1 MSDIRYSRA
10 AGKFRKFFIAS
21 AVGQSFATSITGV
34 GGIFM
39 TSYLL
44 YLGVTA
50 TQIGF
55 LAALPNLTNIIQ
67 VFSILAYRKYKS
79 RKKVLMFL
87 RISQYI
93 FMYMIILIP
102 RMVTGEYQFGII
114 AACFFFGHLFR
125 AAAGSGEIDWNN
137 MFVPPEIKGRHF
149 SKRNL
154 IGNASYI
161 VTSLI
166 LGQLLDA
173 YDKIY
178 IVYLLIMAVTLI
190 FVALELFSFS
200 KIDDFSEDLEDAK
213 PIKIKEMLIRPF
225 KNKTYMAF
233 IYFSLSWMFARSLAM
248 PYYTYYSKAVLLLE
262 YTYIAIMGSIIAFLK
277 IFAAGVWGGR
287 GDKNGWRKI
296 LAFSGYAF
304 AGANMIWAFM
314 NTQTLFLYPVVII
327 LTGIFMIG
335 ANITVFNLNFEL
347 SPNEDRILFFGFRAA
362 LVGIF
367 SFIAPNIAG
376 LIVKFITP
384 IDLNL
389 LGFNINGYQIVF
401 FLSAL
406 LQFVAVRQFVVYLKH
421 KGLGERHT

>member
-1 MSDIRYSRA
+1 MSDSRYSRY
-10 AGKFRKFFIAS
+10 AGKFRKYFIAS
-21 AVGQSFATSITGV
+21 AVGQSFSTNINGV

-55 LAALPNLTNIIQ
+55 LAALPNLTNIVQ

-79 RKKVLMFL
+79 RKRVLIFL
-87 RISQYI
+87 RASQYI
-93 FMYMIILIP
+93 FLYLIILVP
-102 RMVTGEYQFGII
+102 RMVSGEYQFGVV

-125 AAAGSGEIDWNN
+125 AIEGSGEIDWNS

-173 YDKIY
+173 YDKVY
-178 IVYLLIMAVTLI
+178 LAYLLIMAVTLI
-190 FVALELFSFS
+190 FIALELFSFS
-200 KIDDFSEDLEDAK
+200 RIDDYNEDLEVSE
-213 PIKIKEMLIRPF
+213 PIKIKEMLVRPF
-225 KNKTYMAF
+225 KNKVYMAF

-262 YTYIAIMGSIIAFLK
+262 YTYIAIMGSIIALIK
-277 IFAAGVWGGR
+277 VFAAGVWGGR

-296 LAFSGYAF
+296 LMFSGYAF
-304 AGANMIWAFM
+304 AGANMIWAFI

-327 LTGIFMIG
+327 LSGIFMIG

-347 SPNEDRILFFGFRAA
+347 SPDEDRILFFGFRAA

-367 SFIAPNIAG
+367 SFLAPIIAG
-376 LIVKFITP
+376 FIVKFITP
-384 IDLNL
+384 IYINVA
-389 LGFNINGYQIVF
+389 GFQINGYQMVF
-401 FLSAL
+401 FLSAV